1 MSLKVVP
8 IVGTTGRTGDTV
20 DEELQP
26 MVQQEWHLKVLKE
39 VAAINFSNAANGKNL
54 EIQEVE

>member
-1 MSLKVVP
+1 MVP

-39 VAAINFSNAANGKNL
+39 VAARNFSNAANGKNL